1 MSYTMDVLCDTS
13 FLMVLVSVP
22 VKRLE
27 KVEGELG
34 KLFFLVPDIV
44 VGELKRIETRTGPK
58 RSRIAKTAMEISA
71 SKFRIVELPEYKQ
84 VDEAILEYTKTSK
97 CVVATLDKNL
107 KNKLLNANT
116 PVITLSNNRLIVVYP
131 REQYFKYY

>member
-1 MSYTMDVLCDTS
+1 MDVLCDTS
-13 FLMVLVSVP
+13 FLMALVSAP

-27 KVEGELG
+27 KVEMELG

-44 VGELKRIETRTGPK
+44 VGELKRLETRTGPK
-58 RSRIAKTAMEISA
+58 RSRIAKTAMEIST

-84 VDEAILEYTKTSK
+84 VDEAILEYTKNSK

-107 KNKLLNANT
+107 KNKLLKAST

-131 REQYFKYY
+131 RE

>member
-1 MSYTMDVLCDTS
+1 MEVLCDTS
-13 FLMVLVSVP
+13 FLMALVSVP

-34 KLFFLVPDIV
+34 KLFFLVPNIV
-44 VGELKRIETRTGPK
+44 VGELKRLETRTGPK
-58 RSRIAKTAMEISA
+58 RSRIAKTAMEIST

-131 REQYFKYY
+131 RE

>member
-1 MSYTMDVLCDTS
+1 MEVLCDTS
-13 FLMVLVSVP
+13 FLMALVSVP

-44 VGELKRIETRTGPK
+44 VGELKRLETRTGPK
-58 RSRIAKTAMEISA
+58 RSRIAKTAMEIST

-131 REQYFKYY
+131 RE

>member
-1 MSYTMDVLCDTS
+1 MSCTMDVLCDTS
-13 FLMVLVSVP
+13 FLMALVSEP

-34 KLFFLVPDIV
+34 RVFFLVPDIV
-44 VGELKRIETRTGPK
+44 VGELKRLEARTGPK
-58 RSRIAKTAMEISA
+58 RSRIAKTAMEIST
-71 SKFRIVELPEYKQ
+71 SKFRIIDLPEYKQ

-131 REQYFKYY
+131 RE

>member
-1 MSYTMDVLCDTS
+1 MDVLCDTS
-13 FLMVLVSVP
+13 FLMALVSAP

-27 KVEGELG
+27 KVEVELG

-44 VGELKRIETRTGPK
+44 IGELKRLETRTGPK
-58 RSRIAKTAMEISA
+58 RSRIAKTAMEIST
-71 SKFRIVELPEYKQ
+71 SKFRIIELPEHKQ
-84 VDEAILEYTKTSK
+84 VDEAILEYTRTSK

-107 KNKLLNANT
+107 KNKILNANT

-131 REQYFKYY
+131 RE

>member
-1 MSYTMDVLCDTS
+1 MDVLCDTS
-13 FLMVLVSVP
+13 FLMALVSEP

-34 KLFFLVPDIV
+34 RLFFLVPDIV
-44 VGELKRIETRTGPK
+44 VDELKRLETRTGPK
-58 RSRIAKTAMEISA
+58 RSRIAKTAMEIST

-131 REQYFKYY
+131 RE

>member
-1 MSYTMDVLCDTS
+1 MSSTMDVLCDTS
-13 FLMVLVSVP
+13 FLIALVSVP

-27 KVEGELG
+27 KVEFELG
-34 KLFFLVPDIV
+34 KLFFLVPNIV
-44 VGELKRIETRTGPK
+44 IGELKRLETRTGPK
-58 RSRIAKTAMEISA
+58 RSRIAKTAMEIST
-71 SKFRIVELPEYKQ
+71 SKFRIIELPEHKQ

-107 KNKLLNANT
+107 KNKLLDTNT

-131 REQYFKYY
+131 RE

>member
-1 MSYTMDVLCDTS
+1 MDVLCDTS
-13 FLMVLVSVP
+13 FLMALVSEP

-34 KLFFLVPDIV
+34 RVFFLVPDIV
-44 VGELKRIETRTGPK
+44 VGELKRLEARTGPK
-58 RSRIAKTAMEISA
+58 RSRIAKTAMEIST
-71 SKFRIVELPEYKQ
+71 SKFRIIDLPEYKQ
-84 VDEAILEYTKTSK
+84 VDEAILEFTKTSK

-131 REQYFKYY
+131 RE

>member
-1 MSYTMDVLCDTS
+1 MDVLCDTS
-13 FLMVLVSVP
+13 FLMALVSVP

-27 KVEGELG
+27 KVEMELG

-44 VGELKRIETRTGPK
+44 VGELKRLETRTGPK
-58 RSRIAKTAMEISA
+58 RSRIAKTAVEIST

-84 VDEAILEYTKTSK
+84 VDEAILEYTKISK

-107 KNKLLNANT
+107 KNKLLDANT

-131 REQYFKYY
+131 RE

>member
-1 MSYTMDVLCDTS
+1 MDVLCDTS
-13 FLMVLVSVP
+13 FLMALVSVP

-27 KVEGELG
+27 KVEVELG

-44 VGELKRIETRTGPK
+44 IGELKRLETRTGPK
-58 RSRIAKTAMEISA
+58 RSRIAKTALEILT
-71 SKFRIVELPEYKQ
+71 SKFRIIELPEHKQ

-107 KNKLLNANT
+107 KNKILNANT

-131 REQYFKYY
+131 RE

>member
-1 MSYTMDVLCDTS
+1 MDVLCDTS
-13 FLMVLVSVP
+13 FLMALVSVP
-22 VKRLE
+22 AKRLE
-27 KVEGELG
+27 KVEMELG

-44 VGELKRIETRTGPK
+44 VGELKRLETKTGPK
-58 RSRIAKTAMEISA
+58 RSRIAKTAIEIST

-84 VDEAILEYTKTSK
+84 VDEAILEYTKNSR

-131 REQYFKYY
+131 RE

>member
-1 MSYTMDVLCDTS
+1 MEVLCDTS
-13 FLMVLVSVP
+13 FLMALVSVP

-44 VGELKRIETRTGPK
+44 VGELKRLETRTGPK
-58 RSRIAKTAMEISA
+58 RSRIAKTAMEIST

-84 VDEAILEYTKTSK
+84 VDEGILEYTKTSK

-131 REQYFKYY
+131 RE

>member
-1 MSYTMDVLCDTS
+1 MSCTMDVLCDTS
-13 FLMVLVSVP
+13 FLMALVSVP

-27 KVEGELG
+27 KVEVELG

-44 VGELKRIETRTGPK
+44 IGELKRLETRTGPK
-58 RSRIAKTAMEISA
+58 RSRIAKTALEILT
-71 SKFRIVELPEYKQ
+71 SKFRIIELPEHKQ

-107 KNKLLNANT
+107 KNKILNANT

-131 REQYFKYY
+131 RE

>member
-1 MSYTMDVLCDTS
+1 MDVLCDTS
-13 FLMVLVSVP
+13 FLMALVSVP

-27 KVEGELG
+27 KVEVELG

-44 VGELKRIETRTGPK
+44 VGELKRLETRTGPK
-58 RSRIAKTAMEISA
+58 RSRIAKIAMEIST
-71 SKFRIVELPEYKQ
+71 SKFRIVKLPEYKQ

-97 CVVATLDKNL
+97 CVAATLDKNL

-131 REQYFKYY
+131 RE

>member
-1 MSYTMDVLCDTS
+1 MA
-13 FLMVLVSVP
+13 LVSVP
-22 VKRLE
+22 AKRLE
-27 KVEGELG
+27 KVEMELG
-34 KLFFLVPDIV
+34 KLFFLVPNIV
-44 VGELKRIETRTGPK
+44 VGELKRLETRTGPK
-58 RSRIAKTAMEISA
+58 RSHIAKTAMEIST

-84 VDEAILEYTKTSK
+84 VDEAILEYTKSSK

-131 REQYFKYY
+131 GE

>member
-1 MSYTMDVLCDTS
+1 MDVLCDTS
-13 FLMVLVSVP
+13 FLMALVSEP

-34 KLFFLVPDIV
+34 RVFFLVPDIV
-44 VGELKRIETRTGPK
+44 VGELKRLEARTGPK
-58 RSRIAKTAMEISA
+58 RSRIAKTAMEIST

-131 REQYFKYY
+131 RE

>member
-1 MSYTMDVLCDTS
+1 MDVLCDTS
-13 FLMVLVSVP
+13 FLMALVSEP

-34 KLFFLVPDIV
+34 RVFFLVPDIV
-44 VGELKRIETRTGPK
+44 VGELKRLEARTGPK
-58 RSRIAKTAMEISA
+58 RSRIAKTAMEIST
-71 SKFRIVELPEYKQ
+71 SKFRIIDLPEYKQ

-131 REQYFKYY
+131 RE

>member
-1 MSYTMDVLCDTS
+1 MDVLCDTS
-13 FLMVLVSVP
+13 FLMALVSVP

-27 KVEGELG
+27 KVEVELG

-44 VGELKRIETRTGPK
+44 IGELKRLETRTGPK
-58 RSRIAKTAMEISA
+58 RSRIAKTALEILT
-71 SKFRIVELPEYKQ
+71 SKFRIIELPEHKQ

-107 KNKLLNANT
+107 KNKILKADT

-131 REQYFKYY
+131 RE

>member
-1 MSYTMDVLCDTS
+1 MDVLCDTS
-13 FLMVLVSVP
+13 FLMALVSVP

-27 KVEGELG
+27 KVEVDLG

-44 VGELKRIETRTGPK
+44 IGELKRLETRTGPK
-58 RSRIAKTAMEISA
+58 RSRIAKTAMEIST
-71 SKFRIVELPEYKQ
+71 SKFRIIELPEHKQ

-97 CVVATLDKNL
+97 CAVATLDKNL
-107 KNKLLNANT
+107 KNKILNANT

-131 REQYFKYY
+131 RE

>member
-1 MSYTMDVLCDTS
+1 MDVLCDTS
-13 FLMVLVSVP
+13 FLMALVSMP

-27 KVEGELG
+27 KVEVELG

-44 VGELKRIETRTGPK
+44 IGELKRLETRKGPK
-58 RSRIAKTAMEISA
+58 RSRIAKTAMEISI
-71 SKFRIVELPEYKQ
+71 SKFPIIELPEDKQ
-84 VDEAILEYTKTSK
+84 VDEAILEYTMTSK

-107 KNKLLNANT
+107 KNKLLKANT

-131 REQYFKYY
+131 RE

>member
-1 MSYTMDVLCDTS
+1 MDVLCDTS
-13 FLMVLVSVP
+13 FLMALVSEP

-34 KLFFLVPDIV
+34 RLFFLVPDIV
-44 VGELKRIETRTGPK
+44 VGELKRLETRTGPK
-58 RSRIAKTAMEISA
+58 RSRIAKTAMEIST

-116 PVITLSNNRLIVVYP
+116 PVITLSKNRLIVVYP
-131 REQYFKYY
+131 RE

>member
-1 MSYTMDVLCDTS
+1 MDVLCDTS
-13 FLMVLVSVP
+13 FLMALVSAP

-27 KVEGELG
+27 KVEMELG

-44 VGELKRIETRTGPK
+44 VGELKRLETRTGPK
-58 RSRIAKTAMEISA
+58 RSRIAKTAMEIST
-71 SKFRIVELPEYKQ
+71 SKFRIIELPEYKQ

-131 REQYFKYY
+131 RE

>member
-1 MSYTMDVLCDTS
+1 MEVLCDTS
-13 FLMVLVSVP
+13 FLMALVSVP

-44 VGELKRIETRTGPK
+44 VGELKRLETRTGPK
-58 RSRIAKTAMEISA
+58 RSRIAKTAMEIST

-84 VDEAILEYTKTSK
+84 VDEAILEFTKTSK

-131 REQYFKYY
+131 RE

>member
-1 MSYTMDVLCDTS
+1 MDVLCDTS
-13 FLMVLVSVP
+13 FLMALVSVP

-27 KVEGELG
+27 KVEVELG

-44 VGELKRIETRTGPK
+44 IGELKRLETRTGPK
-58 RSRIAKTAMEISA
+58 RSRIAKTALEILT
-71 SKFRIVELPEYKQ
+71 SKFRIIELPEHKQ

-107 KNKLLNANT
+107 KNKILNADT

-131 REQYFKYY
+131 RE

>member
-1 MSYTMDVLCDTS
+1 MSGTMDVLCDTS
-13 FLMVLVSVP
+13 FLMALVSVP
-22 VKRLE
+22 FKRLE
-27 KVEGELG
+27 KVEVELG

-44 VGELKRIETRTGPK
+44 VGELKRLETRTGPK
-58 RSRIAKTAMEISA
+58 RSRIAKTAMEIST
-71 SKFRIVELPEYKQ
+71 SKFRIVKLPEYKQ
-84 VDEAILEYTKTSK
+84 VDEAILEFTKTSK

-131 REQYFKYY
+131 GE

>member
-1 MSYTMDVLCDTS
+1 MDVLCDTS
-13 FLMVLVSVP
+13 FLMALVSVP

-27 KVEGELG
+27 KVEMELG

-44 VGELKRIETRTGPK
+44 VSELKRLETRTGPN
-58 RSRIAKTAMEISA
+58 RSRIAKTAMEIST

-131 REQYFKYY
+131 RE

>member
-1 MSYTMDVLCDTS
+1 MSCTMEVLCDTS
-13 FLMVLVSVP
+13 FLMALVSVP

-34 KLFFLVPDIV
+34 KLFFLVPNIV
-44 VGELKRIETRTGPK
+44 VGELKRLETRTGPK
-58 RSRIAKTAMEISA
+58 RSRIAKTAMEIST

-97 CVVATLDKNL
+97 CVVATRSEEHTSE
-107 KNKLLNANT
+107 LL
-116 PVITLSNNRLIVVYP
+116 
-131 REQYFKYY
+131 

>member
-1 MSYTMDVLCDTS
+1 MA
-13 FLMVLVSVP
+13 LVSVP
-22 VKRLE
+22 AKRLE
-27 KVEGELG
+27 KVEMELG

-44 VGELKRIETRTGPK
+44 VGELKRLETRTGPK
-58 RSRIAKTAMEISA
+58 RARIAKTAVEIST

-107 KNKLLNANT
+107 KNKLLDANT

-131 REQYFKYY
+131 RE